1 MHDDRLNAKAEAHAA
16 GIARADAVADVP
28 RSSNT
33 PKGVAITDE
42 RRAQPPDVRGAA
54 AVRKFF
60 DECGA
65 SLVNI
70 RVPDGVFEVFV
81 LRPLLFIRC
90 RIVFD

>member
-1 MHDDRLNAKAEAHAA
+1 MIAGLNAKAEGHAVR
-16 GIARADAVADVP
+16 IARVVVVGITRRVDVP
-28 RSSNT
+28 KVGT
-33 PKGVAITDE
+33 VTQE
-42 RRAQPPDVRGAA
+42 RRAQPPIVSRAA